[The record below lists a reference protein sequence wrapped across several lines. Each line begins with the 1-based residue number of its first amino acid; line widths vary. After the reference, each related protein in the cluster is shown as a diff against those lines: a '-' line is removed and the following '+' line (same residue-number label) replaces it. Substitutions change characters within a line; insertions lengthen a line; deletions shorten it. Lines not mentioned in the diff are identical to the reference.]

1 MGAIALSYS
10 LIGLGLRLALNNIFS
25 WRIINKK
32 RGNESAIAPNDAY
45 MRVCSLV
52 GFELSPETKSS
63 SSSLAATL
71 YVEVSSLQ

>member
-10 LIGLGLRLALNNIFS
+10 LIGLGLRLALNNIS
-25 WRIINKK
+25 WWRIINEK
-32 RGNESAIAPNDAY
+32 RGNKSAIAPNDAY
-45 MRVCSLV
+45 MRMCSLV

-71 YVEVSSLQ
+71 YAEVSSLQ